1 MVAMR
6 WFEKGI
12 TLALIVMMALVL
24 LLSTVDLG
32 WTILKDI
39 LSPPTILLNVDQL
52 VDIFGSFML
61 VLIGIELLETIK
73 AYLDEHIIHAEI
85 VLEVAII
92 AIVRKVIILDIKKED
107 SLTLIGIAAII
118 LALAAA
124 FLLSSAPST
133 PATAPP
139 KFPGRTDWYQLI
151 TQIRTE
157 YAVSRYET
165 RQWRN
170 HTHHSGEFC
179 QCRRY
184 SVNTGTTSRTRRC

>member
-1 MVAMR
+1 MAAMR

-12 TLALIVMMALVL
+12 TLALIVMMAMVL
-24 LLSTVDLG
+24 LLSTIDLG
-32 WTILKDI
+32 WTILKEI

-61 VLIGIELLETIK
+61 VLIGIELLGTIK

-92 AIVRKVIILDIKKED
+92 AIVRKVIILDIKKEE

-124 FLLSSAPST
+124 FYIIKRTFNSSHSAP
-133 PATAPP
+133 
-139 KFPGRTDWYQLI
+139 KNPGQD
-151 TQIRTE
+151 
-157 YAVSRYET
+157 
-165 RQWRN
+165 
-170 HTHHSGEFC
+170 
-179 QCRRY
+179 
-184 SVNTGTTSRTRRC
+184 

>member
-1 MVAMR
+1 MAAMR

-73 AYLDEHIIHAEI
+73 AYLGEHVIHAEI

-92 AIVRKVIILDIKKED
+92 AIVRKVIILDIKKEE

-118 LALAAA
+118 LALAGA
-124 FLLSSAPST
+124 FYIIKRTFDTGHSAP
-133 PATAPP
+133 
-139 KFPGRTDWYQLI
+139 KIPGQ
-151 TQIRTE
+151 
-157 YAVSRYET
+157 
-165 RQWRN
+165 
-170 HTHHSGEFC
+170 G
-179 QCRRY
+179 
-184 SVNTGTTSRTRRC
+184 

>member
-1 MVAMR
+1 MIVMK

-32 WTILKDI
+32 WTIFKDI

-52 VDIFGSFML
+52 VDIFGLFML

-73 AYLDEHIIHAEI
+73 AYLDEHVIHAEI

-124 FLLSSAPST
+124 FLIIKRSFGVGHSA
-133 PATAPP
+133 AGN
-139 KFPGRTDWYQLI
+139 PGQD
-151 TQIRTE
+151 
-157 YAVSRYET
+157 
-165 RQWRN
+165 
-170 HTHHSGEFC
+170 
-179 QCRRY
+179 
-184 SVNTGTTSRTRRC
+184 